1 MHQHSHLV
9 ILVIQLLEDHNN
21 NKKKKCFF
29 LLMLDKNSCQIW
41 GHQVKFVKAQ
51 VEKCLLTSVAF
62 ADNVALHLLVLMTA
76 SCIKAKMMFSI
87 RAALSDATVAKSIF
101 YVQSVVQGLYEHIQ
115 TACLNNSVTL

>member
-1 MHQHSHLV
+1 
-9 ILVIQLLEDHNN
+9 
-21 NKKKKCFF
+21 
-29 LLMLDKNSCQIW
+29 MLDKNSCQIW

-76 SCIKAKMMFSI
+76 SCIKAKMIFSI

-115 TACLNNSVTL
+115 TACLNNSAMRDCNEISSDIVRNTHSLTVTGLVVS

>member
-1 MHQHSHLV
+1 M
-9 ILVIQLLEDHNN
+9 
-21 NKKKKCFF
+21 FF

-76 SCIKAKMMFSI
+76 SCIKAKMIFSI

-115 TACLNNSVTL
+115 TACLNNSAMRDCNEISSDIVRNTHSLTVTGLVVS

>member
-1 MHQHSHLV
+1 M
-9 ILVIQLLEDHNN
+9 
-21 NKKKKCFF
+21 FF

-41 GHQVKFVKAQ
+41 GHQVKFIKAQ

-76 SCIKAKMMFSI
+76 SCIKAKMIFSI

-115 TACLNNSVTL
+115 TACLNNSAMRDCNEISSDIVRNTHSLTVTGLVVS